1 LTNLSSYYG
10 SGSIGKLTT
19 RELPEESLMMQMLP
33 LVVAL
38 SVISQKAL
46 GIMLAAALRGYK
58 LKFDSRP
65 ENQLNIKK

>member
-1 LTNLSSYYG
+1 M
-10 SGSIGKLTT
+10 KLIVFDKPFK
-19 RELPEESLMMQMLP
+19 LPSPMMQMLS

-46 GIMLAAALRGYK
+46 GIMLAAALRRYK